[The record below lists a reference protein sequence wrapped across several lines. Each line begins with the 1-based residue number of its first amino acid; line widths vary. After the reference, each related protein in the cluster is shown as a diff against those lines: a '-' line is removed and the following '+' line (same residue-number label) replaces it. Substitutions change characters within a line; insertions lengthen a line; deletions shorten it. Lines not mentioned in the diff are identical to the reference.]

1 MYVDP
6 LRQKPDPVIP
16 RLTINSTV
24 QSHQKDLIVISAG
37 KEMKLLS
44 RIQNLQVA
52 TKKAR
57 HKAGEVVQDLVRV
70 GEVAVGAGVFG
81 FWAGKRSLDKAA
93 TSGPNIFGVPADLAA
108 GIACYAAA
116 LMGVAGAETHFKA
129 IGDGALGAYFST
141 LGYEYGKGAN
151 VGWKLPAVLGDGASA
166 GSLPAHRASGE
177 SLTAEDL
184 AKLAAKA

>member
-1 MYVDP
+1 MAF
-6 LRQKPDPVIP
+6 
-16 RLTINSTV
+16 
-24 QSHQKDLIVISAG
+24 SAG

-52 TKKAR
+52 TRKAR

-70 GEVAVGAGVFG
+70 GEVAIGAGAFG
-81 FWAGKRSLDKAA
+81 FWAGKRSLVAGA
-93 TSGPNIFGVPADLAA
+93 TSGPSILGVPADLAA
-108 GIACYAAA
+108 GLACYAAA

-141 LGYEYGKGAN
+141 MGYEYGKGAKLLSP
-151 VGWKLPAVLGDGASA
+151 WKAPAVLGE
-166 GSLPAHRASGE
+166 LPAHRAAGE

-184 AKLAAKA
+184 AKLAAK